1 MSRYYARNSHDL
13 KLDAEIRQM
22 IVEHGDSI
30 DKAFHTQNQE
40 ILNLMRTIYQM
51 LKGYAVPEG
60 YMGWID
66 SEKRYRLF
74 ATEEEY
80 KEFVAEV
87 E

>member
-1 MSRYYARNSHDL
+1 MSKYYARDIHDKRLDDGIRKLVNSDGS
-13 KLDAEIRQM
+13 K
-22 IVEHGDSI
+22 V
-30 DKAFHTQNQE
+30 DKALHTQNQE

-66 SEKRYRLF
+66 AEKRYRLF
-74 ATEEEY
+74 ATEEDY